1 MITNIYV
8 YRWWLRFKIVLLKN
22 SNYCLHIRFI
32 TSASNQF
39 KYFTTSWFQS
49 WSFIKKNLVSNK
61 DSLQN
66 QLKNFQADKCDSA
79 SARKAKDLIGDVTLE
94 KARNVSKAA
103 SSLVA
108 WVRKVF
114 VLWLLFFFFG
124 GKLQGFFYS
133 LTLPSN
139 ISIESMLLSL
149 LYQIISRWHNDDG
162 YQYCCNVVI
171 CGCRDNW
178 FILIFSVTKSIERRR
193 GSRKA
198 SEYYLKFASGQS
210 LVLNYKLNINKTQF
224 VDSLFQ
230 KPIV

>member
-1 MITNIYV
+1 MTWHLKKPEMSVRQHPVSWLGYV
-8 YRWWLRFKIVLLKN
+8 RFLF
-22 SNYCLHIRFI
+22 CGC
-32 TSASNQF
+32 
-39 KYFTTSWFQS
+39 W
-49 WSFIKKNLVSNK
+49 
-61 DSLQN
+61 
-66 QLKNFQADKCDSA
+66 
-79 SARKAKDLIGDVTLE
+79 
-94 KARNVSKAA
+94 
-103 SSLVA
+103 
-108 WVRKVF
+108 
-114 VLWLLFFFFG
+114 FFFWW
-124 GKLQGFFYS
+124 QIAGFFYS

-139 ISIESMLLSL
+139 IFIESMLLSL

>member
-114 VLWLLFFFFG
+114 VLWLLFFFF
-124 GKLQGFFYS
+124 LVANCRFF
-133 LTLPSN
+133 
-139 ISIESMLLSL
+139 LLSNTTL
-149 LYQIISRWHNDDG
+149 EYFYRVNAPLIIIPNH
-162 YQYCCNVVI
+162 
-171 CGCRDNW
+171 
-178 FILIFSVTKSIERRR
+178 F
-193 GSRKA
+193 
-198 SEYYLKFASGQS
+198 
-210 LVLNYKLNINKTQF
+210 
-224 VDSLFQ
+224 
-230 KPIV
+230 